1 MGRRV
6 SVIVKAV
13 AVEQVYT
20 TEAYVDSY
28 RGAGTITVEVGMRAR
43 PRGWRRC
50 WAPVVVVARR
60 TLIVMMFA
68 AGTLIGIAAGLVIA
82 GPIVAVWLASRTIV
96 VISVGTVVIISVGFT
111 SGTVMVIPVW
121 TVVFISSGVSVLV
134 MAFLCA
140 VFVAT
145 MAVAMAAEC
154 RGG

>member
-28 RGAGTITVEVGMRAR
+28 RGAGSITVEAWMRAR
-43 PRGWRRC
+43 PGGRRRR

-60 TLIVMMFA
+60 TLVVMMLA
-68 AGTLIGIAAGLVIA
+68 AGTLVGVATGLVIA
-82 GPIVAVWLASRTIV
+82 GSIVAVWLASRTIV
-96 VISVGTVVIISVGFT
+96 VITVGTVMMVAVGFS

-121 TVVFISSGVSVLV
+121 TVVFISAGVSVLV
-134 MAFLCA
+134 MVFLCA